1 MTMNDPMNEAGWT
14 GRARAIPMTDELSR
28 AAFVETAALLEEECH
43 MSVDF
48 IGRHLADRRGTLT
61 LEGTGRHLSYRLKS
75 DGGWLFL
82 TACPLESRTMD
93 RSLDRRRYGSRQAD
107 NTNRACSSRKRKDA
121 RLEQRAARYASRSVY
136 SVEIFALIASLRSPT
151 SPRTGDQQSCAIF
164 IRSKSD
170 RPVAPLFKG

>member
-28 AAFVETAALLEEECH
+28 AAFVETAALLEEECQ

-82 TACPLESRTMD
+82 TACPLDRGQWTEVLIVGDTVPGRQTIRAALVALESVRMRD
-93 RSLDRRRYGSRQAD
+93 LSKEQLDMLLAPFTVSR
-107 NTNRACSSRKRKDA
+107 SSR
-121 RLEQRAARYASRSVY
+121 
-136 SVEIFALIASLRSPT
+136 
-151 SPRTGDQQSCAIF
+151 
-164 IRSKSD
+164 
-170 RPVAPLFKG
+170 